1 MQYHDVCVAWLAE
14 PDAPFILLFEAAC
27 RARGLAVLQI
37 TAADRDRRVA
47 QLAAGEIHFGA
58 LFDRA
63 SDEDYD
69 YLPVVAWAGEHGAVS
84 VNPYAR
90 ARRAADKAATHGD
103 LAASLEMPCTI
114 VVPPYAEC
122 PAMID
127 LDLGPLGPA
136 ITMKPAHGGGGD
148 GVVVL
153 GAAVESVQATRQ
165 QYPEDSYLLQTY
177 VVPAQLGGRP
187 AWFRIIY
194 AAGHVYPFWW
204 DPRTHVYM
212 PVSIAEESG
221 FGLRPLQ
228 DMTRR
233 IAEICGLNLFST
245 EIARQAD
252 GGFQVVD
259 YVNDPLDLTPQS
271 VAPNGVPDQILA
283 FIAGNLADWLQA
295 RRRPA

>member
-1 MQYHDVCVAWLAE
+1 MQYHDLCVAWIAGQ
-14 PDAPFILLFEAAC
+14 DATFILLLDRAC
-27 RARGLAVLQI
+27 RARGLSILPI
-37 TAADRDRRVA
+37 TPDNRDRSLA
-47 QLAAGEIHFGA
+47 QLATGEVAFGA

-63 SDEDYD
+63 SDEDSGF
-69 YLPVVAWAGEHGAVS
+69 LPIVAWASEHAAAS

-90 ARRAADKAATHGD
+90 ARRAADKATTHRDLFAT
-103 LAASLEMPCTI
+103 LNTPYTI

-122 PAMID
+122 PELMDI
-127 LDLGPLGPA
+127 DLGPLGPA

-153 GAAVESVQATRQ
+153 NAAAEPVQATRQ

-177 VVPAQLGGRP
+177 VVPAQLAGRT
-187 AWFRIIY
+187 AWFRVIY
-194 AAGHVYPFWW
+194 AAGRVYPFWW
-204 DPRTHVYM
+204 DLCTHAYT
-212 PVSIAEESG
+212 PVSVAEEYG

-228 DMTRR
+228 EMTCR
-233 IAEICGLNLFST
+233 IAEICGLSLFST

-259 YVNDPLDLTPQS
+259 YINDPLDLTPHS
-271 VAPNGVPDQILA
+271 VAPNGVPDQILG
-283 FIAGNLADWLQA
+283 FIAENLADWVLA